1 DFTTTDIQA
10 LKSDNQDNLIT
21 WQQYLQAGVGTLL
34 ILEHSFYL
42 SQMED
47 SDPISSAA
55 QKYWMS
61 DIPTKVNIALEDV
74 SMQYGTASK
83 EEKVAMICNVVMQNH
98 M

>member
-1 DFTTTDIQA
+1 FNLSIPTYQTF
-10 LKSDNQDNLIT
+10 KDNLIT
-21 WQQYLQAGVGTLL
+21 WQQYLQAGVETLL

-42 SQMED
+42 SQRGD
-47 SDPISSAA
+47 SDPVSSAA

-74 SMQYGTASK
+74 FMQYGTASE